1 MTCACTPPGMLR
13 LYGHTMPTR
22 SAGAVLAGNDR
33 SPSCTRRPYPTT
45 VATMTL
51 LPALSL
57 IGSPNKRNAILEL
70 AIEAEARGFAGL
82 ACPGVGGNLALCAS
96 LAHVTSQIAFW
107 SSIQPIYLAHP
118 METAANAAHIFEVSG
133 GRFRLGLGVSHTPML
148 DRIGLATGKPLSD
161 MRDYVG
167 ALHKAERSAGA
178 MPQILLAALRD
189 KMLDLAIDI
198 ADGAIWANAS
208 LTHTPIQVARISH
221 QRRAEFHLANM
232 VPTVIDADLA
242 AARAIHRRTLGGYIV
257 LPNYRNYWR
266 VAGYGD
272 EMDAIE
278 TALAQGDRDAATAAM
293 SDRWIDDCTISG
305 NPGQVRDKLAAWI
318 ETGVTP
324 IAVMSSTTGGQAK
337 AIRELFELY
346 A

>member
-1 MTCACTPPGMLR
+1 
-13 LYGHTMPTR
+13 
-22 SAGAVLAGNDR
+22 
-33 SPSCTRRPYPTT
+33 
-45 VATMTL
+45 MTL

-57 IGSPNKRNAILEL
+57 IGSPNKRNGILEL
-70 AIEAEARGFAGL
+70 AAEAETRGFAGL
-82 ACPGVGGNLALCAS
+82 ACPGVGGNLALCVS
-96 LAHVTSQIAFW
+96 LAHVTTQISFW

-118 METAANAAHIFEVSG
+118 MESAANAAHIFEVSN

-161 MRDYVG
+161 MRDYVD
-167 ALHKAERSAGA
+167 ALHKAERGAGA
-178 MPQILLAALRD
+178 MPPILLAALRD
-189 KMLDLAIDI
+189 KMLDLAVDI
-198 ADGAIWANAS
+198 ADGALWANAS
-208 LTHTPIQVARISH
+208 LTHTPTQVRRIPPARRS
-221 QRRAEFHLANM
+221 EFHLANM
-232 VPTVIDADLA
+232 VPTVIDSDLD

-266 VAGYGD
+266 IAGYAE

-278 TALAQGDRDAATAAM
+278 MALERGDRDAATAAM

-305 NPGQVRDKLAAWI
+305 AAEVVREKLAQWFDA
-318 ETGVTP
+318 GVTP

-337 AIRELFELY
+337 AIRQLFELY